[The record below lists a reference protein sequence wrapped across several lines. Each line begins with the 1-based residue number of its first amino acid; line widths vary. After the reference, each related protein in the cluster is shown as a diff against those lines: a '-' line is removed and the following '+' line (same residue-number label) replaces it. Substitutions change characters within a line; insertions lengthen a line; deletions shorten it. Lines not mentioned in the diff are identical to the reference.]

1 MNQTDSKCLTRTQS
15 VKWPSSPMNTDDFSQ
30 AADRTGTFQLLLD
43 LRHRSGLTMPCC
55 PRSRNRAIGIQSGFN
70 QQKKMIEWACNQQ
83 ELGGNLWQILTN
95 LQDLS
100 RFPVSKLIQ
109 SSPVVGP
116 GRIRHGSRNAL
127 TLPHAPSHQ
136 WVHPCDHEVCTV
148 WAWHCHLWSP
158 FDRNM
163 HGIARPGLR
172 ARLASCRHQTP
183 TFLGSETQALLQ
195 ESGANS
201 SAASPSC
208 GRFSRPDH
216 SESFTCNL
224 YILIS
229 SYI

>member
-1 MNQTDSKCLTRTQS
+1 MIF
-15 VKWPSSPMNTDDFSQ
+15 PIFFQ

-43 LRHRSGLTMPCC
+43 LRHRSGLTT
-55 PRSRNRAIGIQSGFN
+55 PRSRKRAIGIQSGFN

-83 ELGGNLWQILTN
+83 ELGGNLWQILAN

-127 TLPHAPSHQ
+127 TLPH
-136 WVHPCDHEVCTV
+136 
-148 WAWHCHLWSP
+148 
-158 FDRNM
+158 
-163 HGIARPGLR
+163 GLR

-224 YILIS
+224 YIVIS